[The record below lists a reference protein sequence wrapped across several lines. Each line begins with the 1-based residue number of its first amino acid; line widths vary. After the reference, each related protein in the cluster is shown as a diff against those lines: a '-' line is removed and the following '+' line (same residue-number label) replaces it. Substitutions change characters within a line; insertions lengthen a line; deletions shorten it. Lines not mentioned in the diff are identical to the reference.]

1 MTACSYDQD
10 NISFPLRWL
19 GKGYDYKAEYRKIC
33 EDEETRDR
41 RHKEC
46 EEKELLRR
54 LKAKYEQ

>member
-19 GKGYDYKAEYRKIC
+19 DKGYDYKAEYRKIC

-41 RHKEC
+41 RHKER